1 MAVRGFYCQVCKEFF
16 GDPICAEEHVTSQA
30 HNEKYK
36 VWTPLCAKKIIL
48 QMILHGVESET

>member
-1 MAVRGFYCQVCKEFF
+1 MAVRGFYCQLCKEFF

-36 VWTPLCAKKIIL
+36 VQAQHL
-48 QMILHGVESET
+48 QMKLHGYVC